1 MKPMRKSLIAFTFF
15 LICIASVAD
24 ANQSGC
30 LLAGSVQVNDSI
42 HPQQRKTKS
51 YTVKEELPLFPG
63 GYSAFNEY
71 FYDNLQF
78 PKISAKKHIEGIVK
92 IHCMV
97 TKTGDIVNVKV
108 LKSLDKYCDA
118 EAIRLVKGMPRWIPG
133 KRNGKKVDMHCV
145 IPVDFYK
152 LVDIV
157 DAFSIDLIK
166 GENTEKDIMSAPKSN
181 SEIVYTAVEQMPRYI
196 GGEEAINEFIAKNL
210 KFPEECKD
218 DNFNGKVYVRFVVSK
233 DGDVKDAQI
242 MRSLDLP
249 FDKEALRVINS
260 MPKWIPGMQNGV
272 NVPVYYVVPISF
284 KRSSK

>member
-1 MKPMRKSLIAFTFF
+1 MKKTLIAFTLF
-15 LICIASVAD
+15 LMCIASTAN
-24 ANQSGC
+24 ANQSDYI
-30 LLAGSVQVNDSI
+30 LVGSVQVNDSI
-42 HPQQRKTKS
+42 YPQQRKTKR
-51 YTVKEELPLFPG
+51 YTIKEEFPLFPG
-63 GYSAFNEY
+63 GCSAFNEY
-71 FYDNLQF
+71 FYKNLKF
-78 PKISAKKHIEGIVK
+78 PEISAKKHIEGIVK

-152 LVDIV
+152 LVEVV
-157 DAFSIDLIK
+157 DGFSIDLIK
-166 GENTEKDIMSAPKSN
+166 GENAEKDKVSAPKSN
-181 SEIVYTAVEQMPRYI
+181 SEIVYTAVEQMPCYI
-196 GGEEAINEFIAKNL
+196 GGKEAMNEFIAKNL

-218 DNFNGKVYVRFVVSK
+218 DDIIGNVFVRFVVSK

-242 MRSLDLP
+242 MRSLDHP

-260 MPKWIPGMQNGV
+260 MPKWIPGKQNGV
-272 NVPVYYVVPISF
+272 NVSVYYVVPISF
-284 KRSSK
+284 KRSLK